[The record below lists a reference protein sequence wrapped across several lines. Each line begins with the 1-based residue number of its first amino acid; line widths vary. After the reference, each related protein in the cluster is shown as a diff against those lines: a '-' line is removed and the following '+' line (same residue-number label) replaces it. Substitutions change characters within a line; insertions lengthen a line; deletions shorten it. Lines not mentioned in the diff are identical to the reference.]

1 MSMTLRPPGNLSAN
15 SLAETGFDALGYEI
29 LAEKAAALGRAG
41 ERAEICLRRLKRYEH
56 GAEGRTA
63 MVREAAEAV
72 YAWFIQRELCGLR
85 RHDDVIREYAIPKEV
100 LVRLGAK

>member
-1 MSMTLRPPGNLSAN
+1 MALRPPGNLSAN

-41 ERAEICLRRLKRYEH
+41 ERAEICLRRLKQHENGPDQRV
-56 GAEGRTA
+56 AL
-63 MVREAAEAV
+63 VRETAEAV
-72 YAWFIQRELCGLR
+72 YAWFIQRELCGFR

-100 LVRLGAK
+100 LARLGAI

>member
-1 MSMTLRPPGNLSAN
+1 MALRPPGNLSTN

-41 ERAEICLRRLKRYEH
+41 ERAEICLGRLKQHEH

-63 MVREAAEAV
+63 LVREAAEAV

>member
-1 MSMTLRPPGNLSAN
+1 MALRPPGNLSAN

-41 ERAEICLRRLKRYEH
+41 ERAESCLRQLNQHEH
-56 GAEGRTA
+56 GTDGRAALVQET
-63 MVREAAEAV
+63 AEAV

-100 LVRLGAK
+100 LVRLGAR